1 MTDTKGKVVELHNGT
16 AGEIVKSIVR
26 PTLEAGGEFTD
37 VQVLLESVILGVVLV
52 AVKLGGDEIV
62 LDQVMAGV
70 KARLAEQ
77 RLGDIEVRGRA

>member
-1 MTDTKGKVVELHNGT
+1 MTPHQIHNQA
-16 AGEIVKSIVR
+16 AGEIVKQIVK

-37 VQVLLESVILGVVLV
+37 VLVLLESVILGVMCV

-70 KARLAEQ
+70 KQRMAEL
-77 RLGDIEVRGRA
+77 RLGDIETEGSA